1 MIIDSDYFLSYLKA
15 SNLSIGRLDDDDH
28 NFWLKDWF
36 KDFPKKN
43 KIFIHSFPQNEQD
56 IEKIISFCSSHI
68 DHCHVVILSGQ
79 ILPLEKLASFVDEND
94 RVFVLNDYNFSSDK
108 FFPVI
113 SAHRTFGQGYINKV
127 EYFPWRNRKILI
139 SALSSRYEPHRW
151 IIVGA
156 LNLLQRSDVQ
166 FSFHN
171 AYPQTYDIDHFIQ
184 SAKEICDF
192 EVPQD
197 LQKSIEQLISQA
209 PIVPGGMH
217 TPRPNGIT
225 TDKTFIYDQCELNVY
240 VNSKINLT
248 MEGQFVDTN
257 YGCNITE
264 KTMKCLATGC
274 FPIHVGQSG
283 FYKFL
288 SKMGFDFDVDVD
300 LSFDNLPGDCRKQKL
315 KLILDLIKSITAS
328 ETLEKV
334 SQKNYNWF
342 HNNWYDYCET
352 LNTPVLAGL
361 KERLLNEI

>member
-1 MIIDSDYFLSYLKA
+1 MIIDSNYFLSYLKA
-15 SNLSIGRLDDDDH
+15 SKLSIGRLDDDHHD
-28 NFWLKDWF
+28 FWLKDWF
-36 KDFPKKN
+36 KDFPKKD

-56 IEKIISFCSSHI
+56 IEKVISFCESHNA
-68 DHCHVVILSGQ
+68 HCHIIILSGQ
-79 ILPLEKLASFVDEND
+79 ILSLEKLASLVNRSD

-108 FFPVI
+108 FFPVV
-113 SAHRTFGQGYINKV
+113 SAHRTFGKGYINKV
-127 EYFPWRNRKILI
+127 KFIPWQSRKISI

-151 IIVGA
+151 IIAGA

-171 AYPQTYDIDHFIQ
+171 AYPQPYDIDYFIE
-184 SAKEICDF
+184 SAKYNCNF
-192 EVPQD
+192 EVSD
-197 LQKSIEQLISQA
+197 TLKESIENLIKKA
-209 PIVPGGMH
+209 PIIPDGMH
-217 TPRPNGIT
+217 NPRPNGNT
-225 TDKTFIYDQCELNVY
+225 TDKTFIYDQCELDVY
-240 VNSKINLT
+240 INSKINLT
-248 MEGQFVDTN
+248 MEGQFVDTG

-300 LSFDNLPGDCRKQKL
+300 LSFDSLPGDCRKQKL
-315 KLILDLIKSITAS
+315 ELIIEIIKSITAS

-352 LNTPVLAGL
+352 LNTPVLANL
-361 KERLLNEI
+361 KERLSNEI